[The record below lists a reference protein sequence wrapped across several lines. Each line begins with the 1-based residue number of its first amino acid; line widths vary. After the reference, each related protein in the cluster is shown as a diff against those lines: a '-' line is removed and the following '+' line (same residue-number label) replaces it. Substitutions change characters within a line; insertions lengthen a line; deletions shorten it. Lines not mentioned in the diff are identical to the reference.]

1 MKLRTY
7 DGIPVADLIGTTV
20 VKRVKEKTH
29 MLRTPPSWAFDKKII
44 DEAYANGATDIRI
57 ETTDTDKVY
66 KTTMKIFID
75 KAIKIDRGFGR
86 QVALLIENWT
96 TKSPEETTESP
107 EEKQLSVFMDS

>member
-7 DGIPVADLIGTTV
+7 DGIPVAELIGTTV

-57 ETTDTDKVY
+57 EATDTDKVY
-66 KTTMKIFID
+66 KTT
-75 KAIKIDRGFGR
+75 IKNFMDNSFNVNRGFGR
-86 QVALLIENWT
+86 QVALLLKHWT
-96 TKSPEETTESP
+96 TGNPK
-107 EEKQLSVFMDS
+107 EKQMSLFGVQEIG